1 MLFRSD
7 NIATVRGKNKSKQL
21 PWFRFY
27 TEALDDPKVQRLPP
41 HLFKTWVNL
50 LCIAGKNN
58 GKLPSIDDIAFK
70 LRLSSQDA
78 EQQLSELILA
88 GLIDITD
95 EGRSP
100 HNWAA
105 RQYVSDC
112 STERVRKY
120 REKKAETQCNVSVT
134 ASETAPE
141 QIQNRTD
148 PEDAQAREPGGQV
161 DRQWA
166 EAYCRGIDIKGG
178 KTAKSARAQLRT
190 KGELDGSTGITLENG
205 KLSVTNGSSAALAS
219 EFPGIDLAGE
229 SPKRLTDALSADA
242 DVVVTM
248 GCGDACPYILGK
260 RYLDWQLDDP
270 AGQPLQV
277 VRRIRDDVRAHVQQ
291 LLDDLTAPPA
301 DGKA

>member
-1 MLFRSD
+1 MTD

-219 EFPGIDLAGE
+219 EFPGIDLAAVCNRAAPE
-229 SPKRLTDALSADA
+229 LMRQNYPTHDDAMAVLRKWAQIAQETASKPTQKAAEPDFA
-242 DVVVTM
+242 AMTKGTVRH
-248 GCGDACPYILGK
+248 AK
-260 RYLDWQLDDP
+260 P
-270 AGQPLQV
+270 APGSVMFPEV
-277 VRRIRDDVRAHVQQ
+277 H
-291 LLDDLTAPPA
+291 
-301 DGKA
+301 